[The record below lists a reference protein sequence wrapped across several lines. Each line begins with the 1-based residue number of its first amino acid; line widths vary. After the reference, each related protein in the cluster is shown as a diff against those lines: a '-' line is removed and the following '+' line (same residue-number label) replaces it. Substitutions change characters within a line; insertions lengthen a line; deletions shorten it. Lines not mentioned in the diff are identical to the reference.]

1 MIGKSSQFFI
11 SFLIVVLISVFFGA
25 TSAFA
30 ATPAVQIDSGDTTWM
45 LVATAIVIFM
55 HVPGLALFY
64 GGLVSDRN
72 VVSTMMH
79 SFVSLLVVTIV
90 WMLWGYSLAFGTD
103 IGGFIGGLDY
113 LGFNGV
119 GPEAAFGTYTIP
131 HYMFAIFQG
140 AFAAITVAIISGG
153 IAGRISFPAWIL
165 FSAVWVTVIYA
176 PMAHW
181 VWGGGWLAQLG
192 ELDFAGGTV
201 VHILSGVSAL
211 TAAIVIGPRF
221 EHLKKSHS
229 PHNIVLFLIGAAT
242 LWFGWFGFN
251 AGSALAANGLTALVF
266 ANTQIAAAAGG
277 LGWLF
282 VEWSI
287 RRRPTLVGTAT
298 GAIAGLVGITPAAG
312 FVTVPAALIIGLIAA
327 PVSYFGIHFVKSRFK
342 YDDTLDAFG
351 VHGIAGIWGALATGL
366 FATTAVNEAGKNG
379 LFYGNPELLLHQAI
393 GVGTALVL
401 GCAGTFLILK
411 GIGLF
416 MPLRVSREEEEMGL
430 DISFHEEPAYS
441 PSNAEPKSMTY
452 SIKKEAPMDALLKT
466 DPPRPNR

>member
-1 MIGKSSQFFI
+1 MRIKWRLFLLSLLIFMFI
-11 SFLIVVLISVFFGA
+11 IPV
-25 TSAFA
+25 SAFA
-30 ATPAVQIDSGDTTWM
+30 AETTPAIDSGDTTWM

-79 SFVSLLVVTIV
+79 SFVSLLVITIIWV
-90 WMLWGYSLAFGTD
+90 LWGYSFSFGTD
-103 IGGFIGGLDY
+103 INGFIGGLDY

-119 GPEAAFGTYTIP
+119 GGEAAFGTYTIP
-131 HYMFAIFQG
+131 HYIFAIFQC

-165 FSAVWVTVIYA
+165 FSILWVTFIYA

-211 TAAIVIGPRF
+211 TAALVIGPRY
-221 EHLKKSHS
+221 EHLQRKQS
-229 PHNIVLFLIGAAT
+229 PHNVVLFLIGAAT

-251 AGSALAANGLTALVF
+251 AGSALSANGVTALVF
-266 ANTQIAAAAGG
+266 ANTQVAAASGG
-277 LGWLF
+277 LCWLLI
-282 VEWSI
+282 EWKV
-287 RRRPTLVGTAT
+287 RKRATLVGAAT

-312 FVTVPAALIIGLIAA
+312 FVTVSSAIIIGLLSA
-327 PVSYFGIHFVKSRFK
+327 PVSYFGINFIKEKFK

-351 VHGIAGIWGALATGL
+351 VHGLAGIWGSLATGL
-366 FATTAVNEAGKNG
+366 FATTTVNEAGKNG
-379 LFYGNPELLLHQAI
+379 LFYGNPEQLLHQLVGVATAI
-393 GVGTALVL
+393 VLGAVGTWILL
-401 GCAGTFLILK
+401 KLIKL
-411 GIGLF
+411 IV
-416 MPLRVSREEEEMGL
+416 PLRVTKEEEEMGL
-430 DISFHEEPAYS
+430 DISLHEEPAYS
-441 PSNAEPKSMTY
+441 PTVQPSIVVRTAKST
-452 SIKKEAPMDALLKT
+452 L
-466 DPPRPNR
+466 

>member
-1 MIGKSSQFFI
+1 MLRKKRSMVLFTFLAFLFI
-11 SFLIVVLISVFFGA
+11 VPIN
-25 TSAFA
+25 AFA
-30 ATPAVQIDSGDTTWM
+30 ATTAPVVDSGDTTWM
-45 LVATAIVIFM
+45 LIATAIVIFM

-79 SFVSLLVVTIV
+79 SFVSLLIITLV
-90 WMLWGYSLAFGTD
+90 WVLWGYTLSFGPD
-103 IGGFIGGLDY
+103 KGGLIGGLDY

-119 GPEAAFGTYTIP
+119 GGEAAFGSYTIP
-131 HYMFAIFQG
+131 HYTFAIFQC

-165 FSAVWVTVIYA
+165 FSLLWVTFIYA

-181 VWGGGWLAQLG
+181 VWGGGFLAKLG

-211 TAAIVIGPRF
+211 TAAIIIGPRY
-221 EHLKKSHS
+221 EHLKKKHS

-251 AGSALAANGLTALVF
+251 AGSALGANGVTALAF

-277 LGWLF
+277 VCWLLI
-282 VEWSI
+282 EWKV
-287 RRRPTLVGTAT
+287 RKRPTLVGAAT

-312 FVTVPAALIIGLIAA
+312 FVTISSAIIIGLLSA
-327 PVSYFGIHFVKSRFK
+327 PVSYYGINFIKEKFK

-351 VHGIAGIWGALATGL
+351 VHGLAGIWGSLATGI
-366 FATTAVNEAGKNG
+366 FATTSVNAAGNNG
-379 LFYGNPELLLHQAI
+379 LLYGNPELILHQALGVATAI
-393 GVGTALVL
+393 ILGVVGT
-401 GCAGTFLILK
+401 FIILK
-411 GIGLF
+411 IVKLF
-416 MPLRVSREEEEMGL
+416 VPLRVTQEEELMGL
-430 DISFHEEPAYS
+430 DISLHEEIAYS
-441 PSNAEPKSMTY
+441 SSVQPLE
-452 SIKKEAPMDALLKT
+452 I
-466 DPPRPNR
+466 PNDSFVS

>member
-1 MIGKSSQFFI
+1 MLSKKLFI
-11 SFLIVVLISVFFGA
+11 LLFFLIILVPINTL
-25 TSAFA
+25 A
-30 ATPAVQIDSGDTTWM
+30 ATTETVIDSGDTTWM

-79 SFVSLLVVTIV
+79 SFVSLLVITLV
-90 WMLWGYSLAFGTD
+90 WVLWGYTLSFGTD
-103 IGGFIGGLDY
+103 NGGLIGGLEY

-119 GPEAAFGTYTIP
+119 GGESAFGTYTIP
-131 HYMFAIFQG
+131 HYTFAIFQC

-153 IAGRISFPAWIL
+153 IDGRISFPAWIL
-165 FSAVWVTVIYA
+165 FSVLWITFIYA

-211 TAAIVIGPRF
+211 TAAIIIGPRY
-221 EHLKKSHS
+221 EHLKKKNN

-251 AGSALAANGLTALVF
+251 AGSALGANEVTALAF
-266 ANTQIAAAAGG
+266 ANTQVAAAAGG
-277 LGWLF
+277 LSWLLI
-282 VEWSI
+282 EWKV
-287 RRRPTLVGTAT
+287 RKRPTLVGTAT

-312 FVTVPAALIIGLIAA
+312 FVTVLSAIIIGLLAA
-327 PVSYFGIHFVKSRFK
+327 PVSYYGINFIKEKFR

-351 VHGIAGIWGALATGL
+351 VHGLAGIWGSIATGI
-366 FATTAVNEAGKNG
+366 FATTSVNAAGNDG
-379 LFYGNPELLLHQAI
+379 LLYGNPSLILHQVT
-393 GVGTALVL
+393 GVATALVL
-401 GCAGTFLILK
+401 GVVGTFLILK
-411 GIGLF
+411 TVKLF
-416 MPLRVSREEEEMGL
+416 VPLRVTAEEELMGL
-430 DISFHEEPAYS
+430 DISLHEERAYNS
-441 PSNAEPKSMTY
+441 TNE
-452 SIKKEAPMDALLKT
+452 SIDMNDSHVS
-466 DPPRPNR
+466 

>member
-1 MIGKSSQFFI
+1 VLSKKLFILLFFLLTLVPI
-11 SFLIVVLISVFFGA
+11 NTL
-25 TSAFA
+25 A
-30 ATPAVQIDSGDTTWM
+30 ATEPVIDSGDTTWM

-79 SFVSLLVVTIV
+79 SFVSLLVITLV
-90 WMLWGYSLAFGTD
+90 WVLWGYTLSFGTD
-103 IGGFIGGLDY
+103 NGGLIGGLEY

-119 GPEAAFGTYTIP
+119 GGEAAFGTYTIP
-131 HYMFAIFQG
+131 HYTFAIFQC

-165 FSAVWVTVIYA
+165 FSVLWITFIYA

-211 TAAIVIGPRF
+211 TAAIIIGPRY
-221 EHLKKSHS
+221 EHLKKKNN

-251 AGSALAANGLTALVF
+251 AGSALGANEVTALAF
-266 ANTQIAAAAGG
+266 ANTQVAASAGG
-277 LGWLF
+277 LSWLLI
-282 VEWSI
+282 EWKV
-287 RRRPTLVGTAT
+287 RKRPTLVGTAT

-312 FVTVPAALIIGLIAA
+312 FVTVLSAIIIGVLAA
-327 PVSYFGIHFVKSRFK
+327 PVSYYGINFIKEKFR

-351 VHGIAGIWGALATGL
+351 VHGLAGIWGSIATGI
-366 FATTAVNEAGKNG
+366 FATTSVNAAGNDG
-379 LFYGNPELLLHQAI
+379 LLYGNPSLILHQVT
-393 GVGTALVL
+393 GVATALIL
-401 GCAGTFLILK
+401 GVVGTFLILK
-411 GIGLF
+411 IVKLF
-416 MPLRVSREEEEMGL
+416 VPLRVTEEEELMGL
-430 DISFHEEPAYS
+430 DISLHEERAYNS
-441 PSNAEPKSMTY
+441 TSE
-452 SIKKEAPMDALLKT
+452 SIDMNDSHVS
-466 DPPRPNR
+466 